1 MTREEE
7 RTHNIGLGFVQVGLD
22 EQIISYLQIPA
33 LVPADE

>member
-1 MTREEE
+1 MYE
-7 RTHNIGLGFVQVGLD
+7 RTTKGFVQVGLD